1 MIGFLGDRSAPIK
14 KLNTKV
20 ENNIKKIIKNE
31 DKKLDEIQ
39 RKKDVKRFSNQMFGI
54 KDVFHPLLDF
64 EDRKISWKEISDIL
78 L

>member
-1 MIGFLGDRSAPIK
+1 MIGFLGDRSTPIK

-20 ENNIKKIIKNE
+20 ENSFQKIKKNE